1 MISRPGNGQ
10 PSMSKLVKHLK
21 ILSFRCGNYNF
32 AFICTEQCYEF
43 VSYKFEQPFPS
54 DFLVQ
59 IYSVFDFSSYETTS
73 VSTSKTLKKKRG
85 FRPTNEGRNIWEI
98 FADKAPWMSH
108 TRSGICS
115 QWTDRSLIRRRCP
128 RPRSFAK
135 CLESSQKGRES
146 HDEKSFLW
154 IVTDSRQA

>member
-73 VSTSKTLKKKRG
+73 VSTSKTLKKK
-85 FRPTNEGRNIWEI
+85 TW
-98 FADKAPWMSH
+98 
-108 TRSGICS
+108 
-115 QWTDRSLIRRRCP
+115 L
-128 RPRSFAK
+128 
-135 CLESSQKGRES
+135 
-146 HDEKSFLW
+146 
-154 IVTDSRQA
+154 

>member
-1 MISRPGNGQ
+1 
-10 PSMSKLVKHLK
+10 
-21 ILSFRCGNYNF
+21 
-32 AFICTEQCYEF
+32 
-43 VSYKFEQPFPS
+43 
-54 DFLVQ
+54 
-59 IYSVFDFSSYETTS
+59 
-73 VSTSKTLKKKRG
+73 
-85 FRPTNEGRNIWEI
+85 
-98 FADKAPWMSH
+98 MSH

-154 IVTDSRQA
+154 IVTDKTSVKQPHAISRIVPRCIVSKHNFETHFLIESAINRLYLISQVYPGKRTFDLRVSCRIGIGCINRNTNWPGALEKCRVTW

>member
-73 VSTSKTLKKKRG
+73 VSTSKTLKKNVALDQRTK
-85 FRPTNEGRNIWEI
+85 EEI
-98 FADKAPWMSH
+98 FEKSSRTRLLECPIREVESA
-108 TRSGICS
+108 RSG
-115 QWTDRSLIRRRCP
+115 QTDR
-128 RPRSFAK
+128 
-135 CLESSQKGRES
+135 
-146 HDEKSFLW
+146 
-154 IVTDSRQA
+154 